1 MEETDSQARVSAD
14 GNALL
19 TLFFERARPAR
30 VVYPVAA
37 LLLGGCLA
45 IVMPWTSVLI
55 WLAAV
60 ALARA
65 VESRSGGADLCARLR
80 LRVGTELC
88 VVLAGV
94 PRDPA
99 SGDTDDH
106 SGARRGLGTGVCTSS
121 AGILRVVHAG
131 VRSVLLRTAH
141 GA

>member
-60 ALARA
+60 GLA
-65 VESRSGGADLCARLR
+65 
-80 LRVGTELC
+80 
-88 VVLAGV
+88 
-94 PRDPA
+94 
-99 SGDTDDH
+99 
-106 SGARRGLGTGVCTSS
+106 
-121 AGILRVVHAG
+121 
-131 VRSVLLRTAH
+131 VLLHWAAEQAYRRWPELLNRDL
-141 GA
+141 GR